1 LVDEGSEDECKDGP
15 KQRRD
20 GRHDAT
26 KRRCAIEAGRVEMD
40 EYRRFAEAQGIKI
53 RAYREG
59 DVSRD
64 GRGIGQSDA
73 SGKRSL
79 GQPCVTMAGLLAR

>member
-1 LVDEGSEDECKDGP
+1 
-15 KQRRD
+15 
-20 GRHDAT
+20 
-26 KRRCAIEAGRVEMD
+26 MD
-40 EYRRFAEAQGIKI
+40 EYRRFAEAQGIKT
-53 RAYREG
+53 RAHAYREG

-79 GQPCVTMAGLLAR
+79 EQPCATMAEGDIVWLAGTLALWHFGSDGRVDCHVQARGGVY

>member
-1 LVDEGSEDECKDGP
+1 
-15 KQRRD
+15 
-20 GRHDAT
+20 
-26 KRRCAIEAGRVEMD
+26 MD

>member
-1 LVDEGSEDECKDGP
+1 MKAAKMSAKMDQNKDETEGMMQPSADAQLKLVEWRWMSIEGL
-15 KQRRD
+15 
-20 GRHDAT
+20 
-26 KRRCAIEAGRVEMD
+26 
-40 EYRRFAEAQGIKI
+40 EAQGIKI

-79 GQPCVTMAGLLAR
+79 GQPCATMAGLLAR

>member
-1 LVDEGSEDECKDGP
+1 
-15 KQRRD
+15 
-20 GRHDAT
+20 
-26 KRRCAIEAGRVEMD
+26 MD
-40 EYRRFAEAQGIKI
+40 EYRRFAEAQGIKT

-79 GQPCVTMAGLLAR
+79 GQPCATMAGIQSDGRVDCRAQTRGGVY